1 MGETLSVFRRETKSL
16 FVSVIPYFVIA
27 LFSGIAAWLVLKRE
41 IFFIL
46 RQANLDALFGLLPIV
61 MAVIVPAIAMR
72 MWSEEIR
79 GETIETLMTSP
90 VRVRHLVA
98 GKFLAAMVVVALCLA
113 ATAAL
118 PVTVAVL
125 GDVDAGPMVGGYL
138 GALLLG
144 GAYLS
149 IGLWLSSMT
158 RNQIVAFLVGVVV
171 CIGLALVGQIGSS
184 ATGGDLQRFLSSICA
199 RDRFD
204 AIARGVVDL
213 RDVGYFASIVAFF
226 LYLNVESV
234 ENRRHA

>member
-1 MGETLSVFRRETKSL
+1 MRETLAVFRKELRSL
-16 FVSVIPYFVIA
+16 FVSPIPYLGAIVFSAFMTWFVFEKQI
-27 LFSGIAAWLVLKRE
+27 FLV
-41 IFFIL
+41 L
-46 RQANLDALFGLLPIV
+46 RQANLDSLFGLLPIV
-61 MAVIVPAIAMR
+61 MAVVVPAIAMR

-118 PVTVAVL
+118 PVTVSVL
-125 GDVDAGPMVGGYL
+125 GDIDTGPMLGGYL

-149 IGLWLSSMT
+149 IGLWLSSKT
-158 RNQIVAFLVGVVV
+158 RNQIVAFLVGVVA
-171 CIGLALVGQIGSS
+171 CIVLALVGQIGSS

-213 RDVGYFASIVAFF
+213 RDVAYFGSIIAFF